1 MAAKDRKRAA
11 LSGLRDLASE
21 VGVPVS
27 RRKVDISSGA
37 FEALHARVK

>member
-1 MAAKDRKRAA
+1 MAAKDRKRTA

-37 FEALHARVK
+37 FEALHAHVK